1 MQSAA
6 VNGIDAIRDQI
17 LNESPFGDV
26 RISDVRTRAEASFD
40 GDDDAYVHLVV
51 YAEDPGAGADTWP
64 VQDVLKLRQ
73 RVLELAV
80 ESDADLPR
88 IVVDVYPQRED
99 EQLTRGEARDSAE
112 S

>member
-6 VNGIDAIRDQI
+6 IREVDAIRDRI

-26 RISDVRTRAEASFD
+26 RIRDVRAQEQAGFD
-40 GDDDAYVHLVV
+40 DGAYVHLVV

-64 VQDVLKLRQ
+64 VGDVVDLRQ
-73 RVLELAV
+73 RVLELAT
-80 ESDADLPR
+80 ESDIELPQ
-88 IVVDVYPQRED
+88 IVVDVYPQRDAEHSAGS
-99 EQLTRGEARDSAE
+99 ERHDSNE